1 VGVSIAGLLILLVV
15 LINLTP
21 VQNFIVN
28 KATDILS
35 DKLKTKVSIKHVR
48 FDFANH
54 ILLQGIY
61 IADHHNDT
69 LLYAGEVQVR
79 ITDWFFLHSSTPV
92 LHYVGLH
99 DAYVHLYRTATSGEW
114 NYKFLVDAFSTK
126 NAAPKKKSGTIE
138 IDLKKIDLQNVR
150 FHQIDAWVGDDMTYD
165 VGNLQVDAKGIDYKQ
180 KLIDVTTVDAERVV
194 ISLYDYKAGRPAN
207 LTPPKTAAVIDTTPF
222 NPGKWRVKLNKLTLK
237 DCGFNLKYSDA
248 APVADEFDYTHLYIK
263 NIALNANDIS
273 ITGDTIYGQLNHLTA
288 LERCGLIVKDMRAKI
303 TVSPNASICDNLYLE
318 TNHSKVQHYYAMLYK
333 RFPDFTDYITK
344 VTMVAH
350 LNDAL
355 VDERDIA
362 YFAPILRRY
371 PTVVHVSGDGRGT
384 VAAMSGQHMQVTDGN
399 TVVKGDFSMQGLPD
413 IYKTL
418 IEFKNGEILTTGEGI
433 LHYAPSLRN
442 NPNVALEKVKYAYF
456 KGDYTGYIENF
467 AVNGVLSTN
476 LGTITSNVKMDLP
489 QFNSNRSVYSGTITS
504 NNFDLGTLLRQPEL
518 GVLSLKADI
527 NGMSF
532 DPEHAQIKT
541 NATVSDIEIHGYH
554 YRNITAEGIL
564 ARKQFTGKML
574 VDDSNL
580 ALAFYGTIDYSQ
592 KMLSINAKANLL
604 KSNFYN
610 LHLTKDT
617 IEAVGDFDLNCTASN
632 IDNFLGSAKLYNID
646 VRRNAHR
653 LNLDSVYM
661 NSEISGTQKQL
672 TVQSNDITAYI
683 KGNYTLSK
691 LPYSVQY
698 YLSGYLPNYIKAPSK
713 SAPDQNLTFS
723 VTTRDIDKLLSVA
736 NKTIGGFNN
745 ASVSGAL
752 NTSEQKLTLN
762 ATVPYGYIGGYQL
775 TNITINGQG
784 NFNLLSLNTQI
795 ENITL
800 ADSLLSGSLSVTTTL
815 GNDSLHF
822 NVATA
827 APEAYTSATIN
838 GNAIAHGDSLTVSIL
853 PSEFYLNQ
861 TKWNIPAG
869 NTIVFAH
876 NYLLIKNLDLLSGL
890 QHINVTT
897 QYETSEQNLVIKTEN
912 LDLSQFGAWGGLAT
926 YQPDGR
932 VNGTVQVTH
941 LFKNYFATA
950 DLKASNVKLGSD
962 TIGNVALSGSYDGA
976 KHLLSLDPQTGIY
989 HAASSLT
996 ASGNM
1001 SFDKNTY
1008 QQLNGN
1014 IQFNATPVSWIEPLF
1029 ADYISKVGGQLNGNI
1044 AIKGTSQQPD
1054 ISGKVDMQNVGMRI
1068 DFLGSY
1074 YTVREGTIN
1083 VSNTKIDF
1091 GDVTLYDSYKNQA
1104 SLHGFIQHD
1113 HFKNMRLNLRI
1124 TSDKFEVFNLHDYE
1138 NQIFYGNLVAS
1149 FNPLTIRG
1157 PFDDVNMNIEHAVPA
1172 GKSHIYIPVSYGNG
1186 TGTYSYVSFKI
1197 YGKEQEKLVRKNRT
1211 KLSINIAAEMNDLAV
1226 MTLVLDPTTGDAI
1239 NATGTGSI
1247 RMEIPAS
1254 NDIRMYGGYNID
1266 AGDYTVTF
1274 KQLFFKRKFIL
1285 NSGSSIAF
1293 NGPFNQTALRID
1305 ATYTTRA
1312 RLFDLLSDAEKQ
1324 NGVISNSEMSDA
1336 KISQDVDVLLHMNG
1350 SLSNPKLTFNVR
1362 LPETRSI
1369 GTYAYTKLERLNSDE
1384 RQLFDQVASLLLVGN
1399 FVPPE
1404 GVVGSTAK
1412 SGAINNVSE
1421 IISSTASSQIT
1432 NLVNKLLGNQ
1442 NLAIDLKYVN
1452 YNLSD
1457 PTVGGINRNEVS
1469 LGVKKD
1475 YFNDRLSVELGGK
1488 SNWGTPTSA
1497 SNTSNFNIA
1506 GDFRIQY
1513 QLKEGGNLRFNLF
1526 RTSDYDL
1533 TLSANITRS
1542 GVGLS
1547 WRKSFDSFSDFL
1559 HGAAYVRKKAE
1570 QKAADTLKNNDE
1582 PSNN

>member
-1 VGVSIAGLLILLVV
+1 G
-15 LINLTP
+15 
-21 VQNFIVN
+21 
-28 KATDILS
+28 
-35 DKLKTKVSIKHVR
+35 
-48 FDFANH
+48 
-54 ILLQGIY
+54 
-61 IADHHNDT
+61 DHHNDT
-69 LLYAGEVQVR
+69 MLYAGEVQVR
-79 ITDWFFLHSSTPV
+79 VTDWFFLRNTTPV
-92 LHYVGLH
+92 LHYIGLH
-99 DAYVHLYRTATSGEW
+99 DAYVHLYRTPTSGEW
-114 NYKFLVDAFSTK
+114 NYQFLADAFSTK
-126 NAAPKKKSGTIE
+126 KTAKKKSGTIE
-138 IDLKKIDLQNVR
+138 IDLRKVDLQNVR
-150 FHQIDAWVGDDMTYD
+150 FHMIDAWVGDDMTYD
-165 VGNLQVDAKGIDYKQ
+165 VGNFQLDAKGVDFKQ
-180 KLIDVTTVDAERVV
+180 KLIDVNTIEAERVA
-194 ISLYDYKAGRPAN
+194 ISLYDYKGGRPPN
-207 LTPPKTAAVIDTTPF
+207 LSKHNTTPEIDTTPF
-222 NPGKWRVKLNKLTLK
+222 NPDKWRVKLNKLSLK
-237 DCGFNLKYSDA
+237 DCAFNLKSAEDI
-248 APVADEFDYTHLYIK
+248 PVADEFDATHLYIK

-273 ITGDTIYGQLNHLTA
+273 ITGDTIHGQVNHLTA
-288 LERCGLIVKDMRAKI
+288 LERCGLMIKEMRAKV

-344 VTMVAH
+344 VTMVAR
-350 LNDAL
+350 LKDAL

-384 VAAMSGQHMQVTDGN
+384 VANLSGQHMQVTDGN
-399 TVVKGDFSMQGLPD
+399 TVVKGDFSMKGLPD

-418 IEFKNGEILTTGEGI
+418 IEFKNGEILTTGAGI
-433 LHYAPSLRN
+433 LHYAPSLKN
-442 NPNVALEKVKYAYF
+442 NPNLALEKVRYAYF
-456 KGDYTGYIENF
+456 KGNYTGYIENF
-467 AVNGVLSTN
+467 AVNGVLSSN
-476 LGTITSNVKMDLP
+476 LGTVISNVKMNLP
-489 QFNSNRSVYSGTITS
+489 GFSSNKSVYSGTIGS
-504 NNFDLGTLLRQPEL
+504 DHFDLGTLLRQPEL
-518 GVLSLKADI
+518 GTITLKADI

-541 NATVSDIEIHGYH
+541 DATVSDLELHGYH
-554 YRNITAEGIL
+554 YKNITAEGIL
-564 ARKQFTGKML
+564 ARKQFNGKML
-574 VDDSNL
+574 VDDTNL

-617 IEAVGDFDLNCTASN
+617 IEAVADFDLNCTASN
-632 IDNFLGSAKLYNID
+632 IDNFLGTAKLYNID
-646 VRRNAHR
+646 VRRNLHR
-653 LNLDSVYM
+653 LNLDSVNV
-661 NSEISGTQKQL
+661 NSEIVGNEKQL

-683 KGNYTLSK
+683 KGDYTLSK

-713 SAPDQNLTFS
+713 TAPEQNLTFS
-723 VTTRDIDKLLSVA
+723 ITTRGIDKLLSVA
-736 NKTIGGFNN
+736 NKTVGGFNDATIN
-745 ASVSGAL
+745 GSL
-752 NTSEQKLTLN
+752 NTNEQKLTLS
-762 ATVPYGYIGGYQL
+762 AKVPYGYIGGYQL
-775 TNITINGQG
+775 TNISIDGQG
-784 NFNLLSLNTQI
+784 SFNLLSLNTQI

-822 NVATA
+822 NIATA

-838 GNAIAHGDSLTVSIL
+838 GNAIAHGDSLTISIL

-869 NTIVFAH
+869 NKIVYAH
-876 NYLLIKNLDLLSGL
+876 NYLLIRNLDLLSGL

-897 QYETSEQNLVIKTEN
+897 ELENSEQNLLVKTEN
-912 LDLSQFGAWGGLAT
+912 LDLSQFGAWGGFAA

-932 VNGTVQVTH
+932 VNGTVQITH
-941 LFKNYFATA
+941 LFKNYYATA
-950 DLKASNVKLGSD
+950 DLKASNVKLGND
-962 TIGNVALSGSYDGA
+962 TIGNIALSGSYDGA
-976 KHLLSLDPQTGIY
+976 KRLLSLAPQTGIY
-989 HAASSLT
+989 REASSLT

-1008 QQLNGN
+1008 QQLDGN
-1014 IQFNATPVSWIEPLF
+1014 IQFNAVPVSWVEPF
-1029 ADYISKVGGQLNGNI
+1029 FVGYISNVSGQLNGSI
-1044 AIKGTSQQPD
+1044 AIQGTSQQPD
-1054 ISGKVDMQNVGMRI
+1054 INGKVNLQNAGMRI
-1068 DFLGSY
+1068 DFLGSAF
-1074 YTVREGTIN
+1074 TIPAGTIN

-1091 GDVTLYDSYKNQA
+1091 GEITLYDSYKNQA
-1104 SLHGFIQHD
+1104 QLKGSILHD

-1157 PFDDVNMNIEHAVPA
+1157 PFDDISMNIDHAVPV
-1172 GKSHIYIPVSYGNG
+1172 GRSHIYIPVSYGNG
-1186 TGTYSYVSFKI
+1186 TGTYSYVSFKT
-1197 YGKEQEKLVRKNRT
+1197 YGKEQEKVIRKNRN
-1211 KLSINIAAEMNDLAV
+1211 KLSINISAEMNDLAM

-1239 NATGTGSI
+1239 NATGTGSL
-1247 RMEIPAS
+1247 RMEVPAN

-1293 NGPFNQTALRID
+1293 NGPFNQTNLRID

-1312 RLFDLLSDAEKQ
+1312 RLYDLLSDAEKQ
-1324 NGVISNSEMSDA
+1324 NGVISQSEMSDA

-1369 GTYAYTKLERLNSDE
+1369 GTYAYTKLDRLNSDE

-1432 NLVNKLLGNQ
+1432 NLVNKLLGNE

-1457 PTVGGINRNEVS
+1457 PTLGGINRNEVS

-1475 YFNDRLSVELGGK
+1475 YFNDRLSVEVGGK
-1488 SNWGTPTSA
+1488 SNWGTPASS

-1513 QLKEGGNLRFNLF
+1513 LLREGGNLRFNLF
-1526 RTSDYDL
+1526 RTSDYDVAL
-1533 TLSANITRS
+1533 NSNIVRS
-1542 GVGLS
+1542 GLGLS
-1547 WRKSFDSFSDFL
+1547 WRKSFDNFSDFL
-1559 HGAAYVRKKAE
+1559 HGAGYLRKKAQE
-1570 QKAADTLKNNDE
+1570 KAADTLKNTNGNGE
-1582 PSNN
+1582 ETSNN